1 MGKVKANSA
10 HLVCESAEGLKDD
23 RVSLVATPQPEQYKS
38 RIVRDDIG
46 IPSSVMKL
54 AEIFSNETIQVL

>member
-1 MGKVKANSA
+1 MGKINANST

-23 RVSLVATPQPEQYKS
+23 RVSLAAVPEPEGYKS

-54 AEIFSNETIQVL
+54 AQIFSNETIQVM